1 MLTSLARTIEKTKK
15 YGLANY
21 LIHDISMKKVVEDL
35 GERNPYVDWD
45 NATVWGNIGEINA
58 TINRQLI
65 SFEEKLE
72 NSIFNLNKEFRAI
85 QSRDAK
91 TL

>member
-1 MLTSLARTIEKTKK
+1 M
-15 YGLANY
+15 
-21 LIHDISMKKVVEDL
+21 IHNISIKKVVEDL

-45 NATVWGNIGEINA
+45 NATVWGNIGEINT
-58 TINRQLI
+58 TINRQLEL
-65 SFEEKLE
+65 FEEKLE
-72 NSIFNLNKEFRAI
+72 NSIFNLNREFRVI